1 MSVASAEG
9 INPSVF
15 GGGGGSQNLSQ
26 VLTIGNSAGS
36 SDIDMNNNDIT
47 GANAITA
54 TTFTGALTGNA
65 STATSA
71 TTATTATNIAGGAG
85 GSIPYQS
92 AVNTTALLANG
103 TAGQVLQSNGT
114 TLAPSWVTPASSGL
128 TYYVQTNIS
137 PTPIFNYNNPVEF
150 LGDILSIPNVP
161 AGTYNLFAMFG
172 GNINDTMSVQSC
184 RFYTGANATGT
195 QLLNYYNFPDASNI
209 PAGTAPFS
217 MNGIVTLASTTTLYL
232 YVELLFST
240 STALTWEVIN
250 LNTGYI
256 KIA

>member
-1 MSVASAEG
+1 MSVASA
-9 INPSVF
+9 INLEPAVL
-15 GGGGGSQNLSQ
+15 GGGGGSQTLAQ
-26 VLTIGNSAGS
+26 VLTTGNSAGS
-36 SDIDMNNNDIT
+36 SDINMNNNDIT

-54 TTFTGALTGNA
+54 NFFTGDLTGNA
-65 STATSA
+65 LSA
-71 TTATTATNIAGGAG
+71 FTATTATNIAGGLG

-92 AVNTTALLANG
+92 ALATTALLANG

-114 TLAPSWVTPASSGL
+114 TLAPSWITPASSGL
-128 TYYVQTNIS
+128 TYYVQTSIS

-150 LGDILSIPNVP
+150 LNDILSIPNVP
-161 AGTYNLFAMFG
+161 AGTYNLFAMFA
-172 GNINDTMSVQSC
+172 GNINDSMSVQSC

-195 QLLNYYNFPDASNI
+195 ELLNYYNSSTPINN
-209 PAGTAPFS
+209 GTVPFS

-232 YVELLFST
+232 YVELLFTT
-240 STALTWEVIN
+240 STASTWEVIN